1 MVLSP
6 LRKPQDRQQ
15 SDQRVDDRHA
25 AQRGDPMRVPEQHD
39 HEQRGRKEGEGE
51 AHRRDHDEGEIL
63 RRPGARLLEFDRGEL
78 EASLP
83 EPEQR
88 RGEIR
93 RRALEAAPDA
103 RRRAVGHCRIATG
116 DSS

>member
-1 MVLSP
+1 
-6 LRKPQDRQQ
+6 
-15 SDQRVDDRHA
+15 
-25 AQRGDPMRVPEQHD
+25 MRVPEHHD
-39 HEQRGRKEGEGE
+39 HEQRSRKKREGE
-51 AHRRDHDEGEIL
+51 AQRRDHDEGEIL
-63 RRPGARLLEFDRGEL
+63 RRTRAHLLELDRGQL

-93 RRALEAAPDA
+93 RRALEAALDA
-103 RRRAVGHCRIATG
+103 RRRAVSHRRIATG